1 MSGKLVLTL
10 NGATL
15 LEYILDKELITIGR
29 RADNDITID
38 NLAISSRHCQII
50 TILNESFL
58 EDLNSTN
65 GTYVNG
71 DSIKKHALMNG
82 DVIGIGKNQLK
93 YIADPDQ
100 DDAEALITSL
110 GEKISAQMQIAQLQT
125 PEPKAERVAKLQALN
140 GSYVGQEI
148 IVNKGLT
155 TIGKAGAQVAAI
167 TQRPTGFFIVHVEG
181 GANGSSPLVNGKS
194 IGTQAH
200 SLEDMDIVEVSGT
213 KYQFT
218 ID

>member
-1 MSGKLVLTL
+1 MSTSGKLVLSL
-10 NGATL
+10 NGSTL
-15 LEYILDKELITIGR
+15 SEYLLDKELVTIGR

-38 NLAISSRHCQII
+38 NLAISGHHCQII

-71 DSIKKHALMNG
+71 DCIKKHALKHG
-82 DVIGIGKNQLK
+82 DIIGIGKNQLK
-93 YIADPDQ
+93 YLSDDSNITTTFNDCLEQLPQQSPNPDTS
-100 DDAEALITSL
+100 EA
-110 GEKISAQMQIAQLQT
+110 
-125 PEPKAERVAKLQALN
+125 VAKLQALN
-140 GSYVGQEI
+140 GDKVGQI
-148 IVNKGLT
+148 IAVTKGLT
-155 TIGKAGAQVAAI
+155 TIGRAGSQVAAI

-181 GANGSSPLVNGKS
+181 GTNGSSPLVNGQS
-194 IGTQAH
+194 IGMQAH
-200 SLEDMDIVEVSGT
+200 SLADMDIVEVSGT